1 MVTKD
6 GKKMRVTITNF
17 GIEDTQPA
25 HKLGRYLAHN
35 GYNSGQAEAEIRINA
50 ASQLEIEWTAT
61 DAPACRV
68 IS

>member
-50 ASQLEIEWTAT
+50 ASQLEIE
-61 DAPACRV
+61 
-68 IS
+68 